1 MAELIREKGS
11 RDLVANF
18 GYANGEEVVN
28 HFDSK
33 YPWNGIEEIVDD
45 YGDSWVRIPKFYRVI
60 NVENGVVKGREL
72 SEYKVGDDWLLN
84 HNFVNNAGTSLNYVE
99 IAKYQMSLGAD
110 GEGRSVAG
118 VYPKYGLT
126 YNEAQAAVAK
136 LNSREDGYEYFL
148 SNIWTAELLQDLM
161 VVEFA
166 NSYTP
171 AVMSGYPNYSSRGY
185 RRTGETDNIP
195 YCSGIQAPTDHA
207 NKSSCMKYRGIENIY
222 GNGQELIDGVFISNG
237 NITVNINGVEQST
250 PIKCPTTQGIV
261 HQLGYDINTDLVFPT
276 TIKSGGS
283 YSENFYGNSDADR
296 NVVYRG
302 NYSDSGYGLFSFIPL
317 DQTTKNNSATF
328 RVVRRL
334 KD

>member
-72 SEYKVGDDWLLN
+72 SEYKVGDDWMLN

-99 IAKYQMSLGAD
+99 IAKYQMSLDAD
-110 GEGRSVAG
+110 GECRSVSG
-118 VYPKYGLT
+118 VYPKRGLT
-126 YNEAQAAVAK
+126 YDQAQAAVAK
-136 LNSREDGYEYFL
+136 LNNREDGYEYFL

-166 NSYTP
+166 NSYVP
-171 AVMSGYPNYSSRGY
+171 DVLSGYPKYLSNGY
-185 RRTGETDNIP
+185 KMTGETDSIP
-195 YCSGIQAPTDHA
+195 YCSGIQAPTDQE
-207 NKSSCMKYRGIENIY
+207 NQSSSMKYRGLENIY
-222 GNGQELIDGVFISNG
+222 GNGQELIDGVFVSNG
-237 NITVNINGVEQST
+237 NIVVDINGVEHAST
-250 PIKCPTTQGIV
+250 LKCPTSQGIV
-261 HQLGYDINTDLVFPT
+261 HQLGYDINTDLVFPIVT
-276 TIKSGGS
+276 KTGGS
-283 YSENFYGNSDADR
+283 YSENFYGNSDTDR

-302 NYSDSGYGLFSFIPL
+302 NYGNSGYGLFSYIPL
-317 DQTTKNNSATF
+317 DKTTTNNNATF